1 MTSFRLTTPW
11 HTSRMSYGPA
21 VIAPIGAGHA
31 GRMTR
36 HMAAVADRAEKDDRS
51 GERERTKAVELAVGQ
66 IEKQFGKG
74 SIMRLGKD
82 PLDREVHVI
91 PSGSLGLDLALGIGG
106 LPRGNGGDDGRGADA
121 VGLHAVPA
129 DQEVQVWRD
138 SDCGQDGHLLQQCG
152 AVRWLPRDDPSR
164 GDCSQTVT

>member
-51 GERERTKAVELAVGQ
+51 GADRERTKAVELAVGQ

-74 SIMRLGKD
+74 SIMRLGGKD
-82 PLDREVHVI
+82 SITPIPVI
-91 PSGSLGLDLALGIGG
+91 PSGSISLHWPLAGG
-106 LPRGNGGDDGRGADA
+106 GFRRGRAMEFFGPKPSGRRA
-121 VGLHAVPA
+121 L
-129 DQEVQVWRD
+129 
-138 SDCGQDGHLLQQCG
+138 S
-152 AVRWLPRDDPSR
+152 
-164 GDCSQTVT
+164 